1 MYRLVN
7 DLARERLL
15 YLRVQVTLPD
25 IMLIDVT
32 VRFAHTSLP
41 LGRYYPIL
49 LETEAEH
56 RELERYLNASRTAPI
71 RPDLFDRRRSAL
83 VAPCITLA
91 QYPPPLPGWPW
102 LLLCH
107 WPPSHTALTDDPDM
121 FARGAYRVAWRRPQ
135 RRDDF
140 GTAVRNGRSDE
151 APAGQG
157 GFGESTAGMDGGL
170 AATSTDL
177 EDVVPF

>member
-7 DLARERLL
+7 DLALERLL

-25 IMLIDVT
+25 IMLIDVP
-32 VRFAHTSLP
+32 VRFAHPSLP

-56 RELERYLNASRTAPI
+56 RELERYLDASRTAPI

-121 FARGAYRVAWRRPQ
+121 FARGAY
-135 RRDDF
+135 
-140 GTAVRNGRSDE
+140 TIE
-151 APAGQG
+151 A
-157 GFGESTAGMDGGL
+157 FETVETLSLTCGGL
-170 AATSTDL
+170 LAALSVRSKVEVHLVPPVTD
-177 EDVVPF
+177 VAGRA